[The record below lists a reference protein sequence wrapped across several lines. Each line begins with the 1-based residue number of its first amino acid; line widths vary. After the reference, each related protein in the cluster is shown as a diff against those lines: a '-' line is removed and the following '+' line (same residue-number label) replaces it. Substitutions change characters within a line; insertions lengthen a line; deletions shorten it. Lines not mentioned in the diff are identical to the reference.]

1 MRGVCGGC
9 AGVCGGLL
17 GDLENENTDFL
28 SKSERK
34 IFFRPVGV
42 KKNFL
47 SSSWSEEKFSF
58 VLLE

>member
-1 MRGVCGGC
+1 MGCLRGVFGW
-9 AGVCGGLL
+9 LL

-42 KKNFL
+42 K
-47 SSSWSEEKFSF
+47 EKFSF
-58 VLLE
+58 VQLE

>member
-1 MRGVCGGC
+1 MGCGVCAGCVWGVGVGVCGE
-9 AGVCGGLL
+9 LI

-42 KKNFL
+42 K
-47 SSSWSEEKFSF
+47 EKFSF